1 MKLKVIKVCNRR
13 KQWFLAERG
22 ILPISG
28 DNYYA
33 DSPELQEALT
43 DYSIACNAFGATGVY
58 AINRRRDKWKTH
70 TEYTH

>member
-1 MKLKVIKVCNRR
+1 MKVIKVYNVR

-33 DSPELQEALT
+33 DTHQLKEALT
-43 DYSIACNAFGATGVY
+43 DYAIACSTFGASGVY